1 MYLEYFG
8 LTEPP
13 FSIAPNPHYLY
24 MSDQYL
30 EALAHLMFDSGGG
43 FILLTGEVGTGKT
56 TISRKMLEN
65 LSNNIDVAWIINPK
79 LSVDELLASICDELG
94 ITYPAGTSS
103 IKIFTDLISEFLI
116 QAHGHGRN
124 VLLIIDEAQN
134 LSPEV
139 LEQLRLLTNL
149 ETNERKLLQIILL
162 GQPELKTML
171 ERNDLRQL
179 AQRITARYHL
189 HSLSLNS
196 TTEYIRHRLTIAG
209 CRQSPFPARTVKLIH
224 RLSHGTPR
232 LINLLCDRSLLGAY
246 SCNHYIV
253 SPNHVR
259 QASIEVLGEPRKS
272 KTMYYIAVSI
282 VLLALTATLLTPAL
296 ELWKQPEPI
305 ATTAPAKAAP
315 KPAPTNT
322 VAKKTMSDTTASTI
336 DKPGTIPEQP
346 DTPTPTTKRSPAIT
360 SAKIVAPASIK
371 TIAKKAMP
379 DTTPIT
385 TAATATSTTEP
396 STIIPT
402 AITKYASAPAPVE
415 SKANTAPVSTAEK
428 EQLKMAAP
436 AATPQAAIAIDKP
449 ATAPDQPDT
458 STPKTKLSSVMTS
471 VKIVTPA
478 PIKSKKLPTTN
489 ATTNS
494 ITPASKIQP
503 TVWEAIEQSGT
514 QALAF
519 STLANIWH
527 SKVSRAGSTSCLD
540 LSDKTLSCFHLRNND
555 WLLREFNLPAV
566 FSLQDSN
573 GIEHFAVVHAISS
586 RGISIQLGSRQWYI
600 TLAALKKHWQ
610 KRLQL
615 IWIKPPGAK
624 SYLKPGD
631 TGQTVEW
638 LAKQMDYFGGTMI
651 PPRRFSSLDPILVE
665 RIKDFQQ
672 RHGLPIDG
680 TAGTM
685 TLNRI
690 QQLIHPNT
698 PRLQSID
705 ILEDN

>member
-1 MYLEYFG
+1 MYLEHFG

-24 MSDQYL
+24 MSNQYL
-30 EALAHLMFDSGGG
+30 EALAHLMFGIDSGGG

-56 TISRKMLEN
+56 TISRKMLEK

-94 ITYPAGTSS
+94 IIYPAGTSS
-103 IKIFTDLISEFLI
+103 IKVFTDLISDFLI

-179 AQRITARYHL
+179 AQRITARFHL
-189 HSLSLNS
+189 HSLSLKS
-196 TTEYIRHRLTIAG
+196 TGEYIRHRLTIAG
-209 CRQSPFPARTVKLIH
+209 CNQAPFPARTVKLIH

-246 SCNHYIV
+246 SRNHHIV
-253 SPNHVR
+253 TPEHVR

-272 KTMYYIAVSI
+272 KRIYYVATAIA
-282 VLLALTATLLTPAL
+282 LLTIATIVFSQAL
-296 ELWKQPEPI
+296 PLWKPAEPLARTTPIEPAPIHSMAKKPMPETAAPLPSPI
-305 ATTAPAKAAP
+305 ATTISTPDTVPVTPPTNDHPTVAPVSSTNTAPATAHQEQQPKAAMAATMP
-315 KPAPTNT
+315 QPAMDKSATVADQAIASAPEAKPATPSTN
-322 VAKKTMSDTTASTI
+322 ASPPGKATT
-336 DKPGTIPEQP
+336 Q
-346 DTPTPTTKRSPAIT
+346 PTTKPANQ
-360 SAKIVAPASIK
+360 AP
-371 TIAKKAMP
+371 
-379 DTTPIT
+379 
-385 TAATATSTTEP
+385 
-396 STIIPT
+396 
-402 AITKYASAPAPVE
+402 
-415 SKANTAPVSTAEK
+415 
-428 EQLKMAAP
+428 
-436 AATPQAAIAIDKP
+436 
-449 ATAPDQPDT
+449 
-458 STPKTKLSSVMTS
+458 
-471 VKIVTPA
+471 
-478 PIKSKKLPTTN
+478 LP
-489 ATTNS
+489 
-494 ITPASKIQP
+494 
-503 TVWEAIEQSGT
+503 VWEAIEQSGT

-519 STLANIWH
+519 TTLASIWH
-527 SKVSRAGSTSCLD
+527 SKPGHQGSTSCRD
-540 LSDKTLSCFHLRNND
+540 LHDKSLSCFHLRNND
-555 WLLREFNLPAV
+555 WLLREFNLPAI
-566 FSLQDSN
+566 FSIQDSN
-573 GIEHFAVVHAISS
+573 GMDHFAVVHAISS
-586 RGISIQLGSRQWYI
+586 RGISIQLGNQTWHV
-600 TLAALKKHWQ
+600 TLADLKNHWQ
-610 KRLQL
+610 KRLHL
-615 IWIKPPGAK
+615 IWMKPPGSK

-638 LAKQMDYFGGTMI
+638 LAKQMDHFEGTMI
-651 PPRRFSSLDPILVE
+651 PPRHFSSLDPILIE
-665 RIKDFQQ
+665 RLKDFQQ

-705 ILEDN
+705 KLEDH